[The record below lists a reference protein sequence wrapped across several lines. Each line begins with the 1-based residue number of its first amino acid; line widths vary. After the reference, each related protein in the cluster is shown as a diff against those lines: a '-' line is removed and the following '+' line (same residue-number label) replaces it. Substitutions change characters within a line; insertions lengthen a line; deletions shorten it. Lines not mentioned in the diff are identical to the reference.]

1 MLKVQVSLLLQLL
14 QWGDKAVYQLRAAA
28 QSGGCAGLDA
38 GQLQDSEGDDTR
50 HCRVTSFYKPV
61 AASVQ
66 RHHAVMPMPHS
77 AADSEQLQH

>member
-66 RHHAVMPMPHS
+66 RQHAVMPMPHS